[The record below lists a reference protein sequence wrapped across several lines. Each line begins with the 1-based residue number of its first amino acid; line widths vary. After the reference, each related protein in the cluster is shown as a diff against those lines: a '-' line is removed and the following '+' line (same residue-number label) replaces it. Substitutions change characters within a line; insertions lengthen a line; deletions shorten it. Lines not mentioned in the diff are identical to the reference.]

1 MDFAFFQEIF
11 MPIGWNFPNNNHGTI
26 NGIGDA
32 GIETFK
38 GALYKSL
45 AREICQNSLDARL
58 DEGKPVV
65 VEFQLTDEL
74 RTRIPDYTQLWE
86 AIRKCNRFWTE
97 QGNQRA
103 MDFFSRADECTR
115 LPLVSI
121 LRISDHNTTGLTG
134 SRDSI
139 NTPWQNLVKA
149 SGVSGKDGS
158 AGGSFGIGKSAP
170 FACSEVRAIF
180 YATLDKYGLKA
191 FQGVAR
197 LASSPVVESSDL
209 YTTGVGYYGD
219 IEKNTALEE
228 CRSLTQGYTRK
239 DSGTDL
245 FVLAFIKKKNWENEI
260 IKAVLDDF
268 LVAVFNEDLVVYVN
282 KTCISKHT
290 LQGLLE
296 RIKEECPDIYN
307 NYLVMTK
314 PTYQENLDFEN
325 MGKISLRV
333 LMGKNLRRKVMI
345 CRKNGM
351 RIYDQKKISTIIDF
365 AGICILEDEKVNEY
379 FRKMENPQHTR
390 WEPDRHTDKDAALK
404 FKALKDLIRNYILDK
419 GARATVDETDAEGVG
434 EYLADFDESFSN
446 NEEKSEQVSDQNM
459 DIELFDSPTKS
470 MQKGFERMPGDGT
483 SFEEGLGDIEDYTGG
498 EDGEKDYHDDDPNK
512 THEGNS
518 FGKNDGPGQGSGG
531 LSGSGE
537 IRETGS
543 RNGDSDQM
551 MKTTYNV
558 RMMSIRMMELN
569 SAKNEYLLIFTPEK
583 VSGKAFLQLQLSGEQ
598 PGKIPLRVVKAKN
611 KETGENLLCNGD
623 RILFDTIV
631 PQKKYKIE
639 FSIDYAEKCSMEV
652 NLYGYT
658 R

>member
-1 MDFAFFQEIF
+1 

-58 DEGKPVV
+58 DESKAVV

-74 RTRIPDYTQLWE
+74 RTRIPDYTQLWD

-97 QGNQRA
+97 QDNQRA

-134 SRDSI
+134 SKDPI

-149 SGVSGKDGS
+149 SGVSGKDGA

-170 FACSEVRAIF
+170 FACSEVRTIF
-180 YATLDKYGLKA
+180 YATLDKNNERA

-197 LASSPVVESSDL
+197 LASFPMAQSSDL
-209 YTTGVGYYGD
+209 YTTGIGYYGD
-219 IEKNTALEE
+219 VEKNTALEE
-228 CRSLTQGYTRK
+228 CRSLTQGYERN

-245 FVLAFIKKKNWENEI
+245 FVLAFIKKRNWENEV

-268 LVAVFNEDLVVYVN
+268 LVAIYNEDLVVHIN
-282 KTCISKHT
+282 KVCISKET
-290 LQGLLE
+290 LQGMVEKL
-296 RIKEECPDIYN
+296 KDECPDIYN
-307 NYLVMTK
+307 NYLVLTN
-314 PTYQENLDFEN
+314 PTYHEDLDFEN

-365 AGICILEDEKVNEY
+365 AGICILEDAKINEY

-390 WEPDRHTDKDAALK
+390 WEPDRHTDKDAASR

-419 GARATVDETDAEGVG
+419 GARTTVDETDAEGVG
-434 EYLADFDESFSN
+434 EFLADFDESISN
-446 NEEKSEQVSDQNM
+446 TEEKSEQISNQNM
-459 DIELFDSPTKS
+459 DIELIEVPTKNT
-470 MQKGFERMPGDGT
+470 QKGFERMPGEGT
-483 SFEEGLGDIEDYTGG
+483 SFEEGFGDIDEFTGG
-498 EDGEKDYHDDDPNK
+498 EDGEKDTHDDKPNK
-512 THEGNS
+512 THDGNS
-518 FGKNDGPGQGSGG
+518 FGRNDGPGQGSGG
-531 LSGSGE
+531 LSGQGE
-537 IRETGS
+537 LRETGS
-543 RNGDSDQM
+543 QNGDSDQM
-551 MKTTYNV
+551 MKTAYTV
-558 RMMSIRMMELN
+558 KMMSIRMIELN
-569 SAKNEYLLIFTPEK
+569 PAKNEYLLIFTPEK
-583 VSGKAFLQLQLSGEQ
+583 VSGTAFLQLQLSGEQ
-598 PGKIPLRVVKAKN
+598 PGKMPLRIVDASN
-611 KETGENLLCNGD
+611 KETGEKLLCKGD
-623 RILFDTIV
+623 RIFFDSIT

-639 FSIDYAEKCSMEV
+639 FSIDYGEKCSMEV